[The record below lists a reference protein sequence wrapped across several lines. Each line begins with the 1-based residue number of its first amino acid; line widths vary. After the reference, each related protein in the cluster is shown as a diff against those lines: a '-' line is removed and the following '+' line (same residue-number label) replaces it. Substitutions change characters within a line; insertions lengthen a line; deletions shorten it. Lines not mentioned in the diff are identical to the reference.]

1 MNIISN
7 KPTIFGI
14 IAALFGIICMAH
26 AGLEHG
32 GGFGLAAR
40 YARSHDE

>member
-1 MNIISN
+1 MNIMSN
-7 KPTIFGI
+7 KPTI
-14 IAALFGIICMAH
+14 FGIICMAH